1 MSAGAAPL
9 DSLPAIP
16 RDAEGPVFRAP
27 WEALAFG
34 LAVKLHE
41 QGLFT
46 WKEWSEALGA
56 AIREAQA
63 QGDPD
68 LGDTY
73 YLHWVKALERLLV
86 ERGLANA
93 AQITELAAAIADDA
107 RHHREVQLAAG
118 RRPVSTA

>member
-1 MSAGAAPL
+1 MSSPL
-9 DSLPAIP
+9 DTVPSIP

-46 WKEWSEALGA
+46 WKEWSESLGA

-63 QGDPD
+63 AGDPD

-73 YLHWVKALERLLV
+73 YLHWVKALERLMIG
-86 ERGLANA
+86 RGLADA
-93 AQITELAAAIADDA
+93 GTLADLAAALAEDA
-107 RHHREVQLAAG
+107 HHHRELQLKRSG
-118 RRPVSTA
+118 KDS